1 MTATIVATHKI
12 FPETATILRAGGR
25 VQTPDGDAFGE
36 GELSAAVGD
45 ADAVMA
51 FMPDCIDAP
60 FLRAAPRLSIVAAA
74 LKGYDN
80 IDVEA
85 CTARG
90 VWVSIV
96 PDLLTV
102 PTAEL
107 TIGLVIGLARH
118 LRAADR
124 FVRGEGYRGWT
135 PQFYGVSLE
144 RSTIGVVGMGAVGCA
159 VAKRLAAFDS
169 RLLCFDARGA
179 SAVQSVPAAE
189 FRPLNALLAE
199 SDIVVLCLPLSDGTL
214 HLINAETLA
223 LMKRGALLVNPA
235 RGSLVDEAAV
245 AAALTEGR
253 LGGYAAD
260 TFELEDQ
267 SRPDRPRDIPPAL
280 LSHPH
285 TLFGAHIGSATTSAR
300 RAIEA
305 CAAENIL
312 DALAGR
318 APRDAINRIAPRVP

>member
-12 FPETATILRAGGR
+12 FPETAALLRAGGR
-25 VQTPDGDAFGE
+25 VATPSGDAF
-36 GELSAAVGD
+36 AADKLTAVLGD
-45 ADAVMA
+45 ANAVMV

-60 FLRAAPRLSIVAAA
+60 FLKAAPELAIVAAA

-80 IDVEA
+80 IDVDA

-107 TIGLVIGLARH
+107 TIGLLIGLARH
-118 LRAADR
+118 LRQADR
-124 FVRGEGYRGWT
+124 YVRGETFRGWT
-135 PQFYGVSLE
+135 PNFYGVSLE
-144 RSTIGVVGMGAVGCA
+144 HSTIGIVGMGAVGCA

-179 SAVQSVPAAE
+179 SAVQAVPAAE
-189 FRPLNALLAE
+189 FRPLDALLTE
-199 SDIVVLCLPLSDGTL
+199 SDIVVLCLPLTDDTL
-214 HLINAETLA
+214 HLIDADALA
-223 LMKRGALLVNPA
+223 RMKPGALLINPA
-235 RGSLVDEAAV
+235 RGSLVDETAV

-260 TFELEDQ
+260 TFELEDL
-267 SRPDRPRDIPPAL
+267 SRPDRPREIPPAL
-280 LSHPH
+280 LAHPN
-285 TLFGAHIGSATTSAR
+285 TLFGAHIGSATVSAR

-318 APRDAINRIAPRVP
+318 VPRDAINTIASRSP